1 VILSP
6 AAQAALERKSRPWHE
21 TQPMPEGALE
31 ASRDA
36 FAKLSKREK
45 NSALWQEAY
54 AAARDGGFEPQRAAE
69 IATGEVRTASRF
81 TAAAVRVATKMRRP
95 EALPLDTDA
104 CTTVFDGTA
113 FRRISDADE
122 DTPDLP
128 FTNPISE
135 ARRAL
140 VEQAEK
146 EFSEDANTETGMSLS
161 PEQYEARRKD
171 RGVTRRQSKQIV
183 ERLREGGVQAMRD
196 DEFRLWRYF
205 VHTKRWE
212 EIPAYRRICFIP
224 DVAAQIRAPKLA
236 ALEYFIQNNPFCR
249 FWTFTTGERCKVDE
263 IEGRLAWLN
272 KNLRKMNCELRER
285 FGVDIVFKSIEFGSL
300 EKRARGK
307 VATEDEAGGS
317 IDFENGEPLYH
328 PHAHC
333 VVHLSRGY
341 LVPAVWAQVI
351 ATVNKWWKRG
361 RKRVHWDCAGGDS
374 GALIRNARECVKY
387 VSKPADLLKLS
398 AEQLVKLFNV
408 TYRAKL
414 CQPMGILAEE
424 IRIRDG
430 HVYEVA
436 QFSKKKKPTPR
447 TLREIAAKFE
457 LPLSHILANNPGV
470 DGAEAD
476 PDQMLLPRAQ
486 VVIHAG
492 GKCLRRVRNGVRME
506 WRERL
511 NHNAQNRETPAEK
524 AARIGLED
532 TFAFTDECAHLAN
545 VEPPSY
551 PGALDGGSPA
561 PRLKKGAPGC
571 KVMARLMPA
580 AGDTRVKEPCVIVM
594 GTRFDLGAVQS
605 HPLVYKLWSDT
616 VVSWEMGRVL
626 AASESEFTPAH
637 QVSRD
642 LDEAALLAEE
652 PPPPDPLRARMS
664 ALSESLAR

>member
-1 VILSP
+1 MNLSP
-6 AAQAALERKSRPWHE
+6 AAQEALARKSRPWHE
-21 TQPMPEGALE
+21 TQPMQAGAFAE
-31 ASRDA
+31 ARDA
-36 FAKLSKREK
+36 FARLTKREK

-54 AAARDGGFEPQRAAE
+54 AAARDGGFEPAKAAE
-69 IATGEVRTASRF
+69 IATAEVRTASRF
-81 TAAAVRVATKMRRP
+81 TAAAERVGARMRRP
-95 EALPLDTDA
+95 SALPVDHDG
-104 CTTVFDGTA
+104 CTTVYDGTA

-140 VEQAEK
+140 IEQAEK
-146 EFSEDANTETGMSLS
+146 EFAEDANTETGMSLS
-161 PEQYEARRKD
+161 PEQYDARRKD
-171 RGVTRRQSKQIV
+171 RGDLRRQSKQIV
-183 ERLREGGVQAMRD
+183 EKLRAGGVQAMRD

-205 VHTKRWE
+205 IHTKRWE

-236 ALEYFIQNNPFCR
+236 ALEYFIQNHPFCR

-272 KNLRKMNCELRER
+272 KTLGKLNSQLRER
-285 FGVDIVFKSIEFGSL
+285 FGVDIIFKSIEFGSL

-307 VATEDEAGGS
+307 VATEEEAGGA
-317 IDFENGEPLYH
+317 IEFENGEPLYH

-333 VVHLSRGY
+333 VIYSHEGY
-341 LVPAVWAQVI
+341 LKPTVWAEVI
-351 ATVNKWWKRG
+351 ATVNKFWRRGGKRI
-361 RKRVHWDCAGGDS
+361 HWDCTGGES
-374 GALIRNARECVKY
+374 GAVIRNARECVKY
-387 VSKPADLLKLS
+387 VSKPGDLLKLS
-398 AEQLVKLFNV
+398 TEHLVKLFEV

-414 CQPMGILAEE
+414 CQPMGILAQE
-424 IRIRDG
+424 IRERDG

-447 TLREIAAKFE
+447 TLREIADKFGV
-457 LPLSHILANNPGV
+457 PLDQILANNPGV
-470 DGAEAD
+470 DGAAPD

-486 VVIHAG
+486 VVVHAG
-492 GKCLRRVRNGVRME
+492 GRCLRRVRNGVRTE

-524 AARIGLED
+524 AARIHLED

-551 PGALDGGSPA
+551 PGALDGGCPA

-571 KVMARLMPA
+571 KVMARLMPT

-594 GTRFDLGAVQS
+594 GTHFDVRAVQS
-605 HPLVYKLWSDT
+605 HPLVYKLWEDT

-626 AASESEFTPAH
+626 AASESSSTPAH
-637 QVSRD
+637 QLSRD
-642 LDEAALLAEE
+642 LEAEALLAEE
-652 PPPPDPLRARMS
+652 PPPPDPLNARMNAFS
-664 ALSESLAR
+664 EALEN